1 MPAFAAAQK
10 ICGGARFGRAGE
22 IIPRL
27 RPSGFAQGRLER
39 RPTEAEVRVSFA
51 IATVRQRRQYRGLS
65 RAARWPEFFP
75 CARSTGTFPVDGATV
90 ATTANPPRC
99 CTESDLLLP
108 KAFVRVSREGAAD
121 RHCYSRLGSGCI
133 RR

>member
-10 ICGGARFGRAGE
+10 ICDGARFGRADE

-27 RPSGFAQGRLER
+27 RPSRFAQGRIER

-51 IATVRQRRQYRGLS
+51 IATVRKRPQCRGLS

-75 CARSTGTFPVDGATV
+75 CVGSTRTFPVDGATV

-108 KAFVRVSREGAAD
+108 KAFVRVSREDAPD
-121 RHCYSRLGSGCI
+121 RRRHSCLRSGCI